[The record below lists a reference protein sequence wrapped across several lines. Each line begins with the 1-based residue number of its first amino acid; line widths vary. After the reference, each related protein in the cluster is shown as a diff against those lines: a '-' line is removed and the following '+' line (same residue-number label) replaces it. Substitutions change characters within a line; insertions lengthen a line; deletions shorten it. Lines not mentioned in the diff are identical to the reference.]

1 MNLKRNYRQLY
12 QHWLKEFEE
21 PELTILNQE
30 IFNNYKKLITN
41 ISSFQLNKAD
51 NIKSQLFKDYKVNLD
66 FLFKDLL
73 KIREKKIINAALA
86 NRDINLEHVLESEK
100 LLYQN
105 LISTFKGYKKVK
117 NLYLS
122 KDYIKLQQESLEE
135 VLESNL
141 VDEIDIKETE
151 KVEPNEVSPSRIEK
165 IEEEINYNY
174 TLIRFLKKAEALV
187 GIDLINYGPFEKNDI
202 ANLPY
207 KNAVILINE
216 KLAEKIDVT

>member
-1 MNLKRNYRQLY
+1 MNLKQNYRQLY

-30 IFNNYKKLITN
+30 LFDNYKKLIAN
-41 ISSFQLNKAD
+41 ISSFQLNNAD
-51 NIKSQLFKDYKVNLD
+51 NIKSQLFKSYNANLN
-66 FLFKDLL
+66 FLFNDLL
-73 KIREKKIINAALA
+73 KIREKKILNAALA
-86 NRDINLEHVLESEK
+86 NEDINLEHILESEK

-122 KDYIKLQQESLEE
+122 EDHFKLEQEPIEE
-135 VLESNL
+135 VLKPKFT
-141 VDEIDIKETE
+141 DEIDATKTE
-151 KVEPNEVSPSRIEK
+151 KIQPTEIAPSKKEK

-174 TLIRFLKKAEALV
+174 TIIRFLKKTDALV

-216 KLAEKIDVT
+216 KIAEKIDVT

>member
-86 NRDINLEHVLESEK
+86 NKDINLEHVLESEK